1 MQICFVLDITSHVYF
16 SINRISSHLL
26 LFLIRLILTKN
37 FTLAA
42 IVQFGIRVRPKVD
55 SNQKEV
61 DTKNKFCADFF
72 LIFFS
77 ECIDTRYACQ
87 RQKSDFSR
95 TQNVSETF

>member
-1 MQICFVLDITSHVYF
+1 MQICFILDITSHVYF
-16 SINRISSHLL
+16 SINRLSSHLL

-37 FTLAA
+37 FILAA
-42 IVQFGIRVRPKVD
+42 IVQFGIRVHPKVD

-72 LIFFS
+72 LIFLAS
-77 ECIDTRYACQ
+77 GYTLAMLARD
-87 RQKSDFSR
+87 KKPDFSR